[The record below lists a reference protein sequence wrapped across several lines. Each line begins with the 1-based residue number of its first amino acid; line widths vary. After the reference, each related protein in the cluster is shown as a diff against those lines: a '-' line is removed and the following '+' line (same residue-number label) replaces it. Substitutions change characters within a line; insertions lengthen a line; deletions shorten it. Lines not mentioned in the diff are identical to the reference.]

1 MAVASEPPVTAPLL
15 ALQEVDLGVGERR
28 FCRKLDWSVRPRER
42 WAVLGPN
49 GAGKST
55 LLHALAGLQ
64 PVDGGEIFLEGRPLR
79 ALSRRAVAR
88 RVGILFQEQEYPF
101 PATVLECVLA
111 GRTPHV
117 PFWARDTMD
126 DHQLALDALR
136 ETGLEALAHRQVET
150 LSGGER
156 RRMEAATLLVQSP
169 RLLLL
174 DEPTNHLDLGH
185 QIGLLELL
193 VRKTAASN
201 GAMILVL
208 HDINLA
214 ARFCDRFLFLFG
226 SGESLM
232 GDREQMLQPALLSR
246 LFRHPMRAVAWGER
260 GFWMPE

>member
-1 MAVASEPPVTAPLL
+1 MAVASEPAVTALL
-15 ALQEVDLGVGERR
+15 ALRGVDLGVGERR
-28 FCRKLDWSVRPRER
+28 FCRQLDWTIQPKER

-55 LLHALAGLQ
+55 LLRALAGLH
-64 PVDGGEIFLEGRPLR
+64 PVNGGEIWLEGSPLGR
-79 ALSRRAVAR
+79 LSRRAVAR

-117 PFWARDTMD
+117 AFWAPDTAE
-126 DHQLALDALR
+126 DHQWAWDALR
-136 ETGLEALAHRQVET
+136 ETGLEALAHRQVDT

-169 RLLLL
+169 RLMLL

-185 QIGLLELL
+185 RIGLLRLL
-193 VRKTAASN
+193 VRKTEEQD

-214 ARFCDRFLFLFG
+214 SRFCDHFLFLFG
-226 SGESLM
+226 SGESLL
-232 GDREQMLQPALLSR
+232 GEQEQMLQPALLSR
-246 LFRHPMRAVAWGER
+246 LYRHPMRAVRDGER
-260 GFWMPE
+260 LYWIPT